1 MAEEGSWLTAFSSLT
16 HRKGREKQ
24 ARLKPFPVAYF
35 LLAKI
40 LLPKVIYI
48 TSLNTTRIG
57 DRVHIHKPMGDI
69 TYSNHH
75 SC

>member
-40 LLPKVIYI
+40 LLPKVI
-48 TSLNTTRIG
+48 
-57 DRVHIHKPMGDI
+57 
-69 TYSNHH
+69 
-75 SC
+75 